1 MDADLANWLR
11 LAIAFAAAGVMGFAI
26 QRGGTCMVA
35 AVSEVACE
43 RRVTRGLALAE
54 SALWVSG
61 LLALAGLAGFMN
73 GQHFSYTFGLA
84 ALFGGLLLGVGALAN
99 GACVFGTIARL
110 GTGDW
115 NYLLTPVGFFFGS
128 LAHAMLVLPS
138 EQAVSVMPDARGNWI
153 VTALFAPL
161 LLARLARFAQVARRD
176 GFAAT
181 LWNMHNSTLVIG
193 AAFFVLALSAGP
205 WTYPEALA
213 RAAHSGALPLALD
226 IVLSVALLLGAVA
239 GGWRMQRLAGWNPS
253 AALACFGGGALMG
266 IGSAMIPGGNDNLT
280 LVGIPMR
287 QAYAWLAIAAM
298 ALAIWAGLHVKARL
312 RTLAADGVAGDQPLG

>member
-1 MDADLANWLR
+1 MELDLANWLR
-11 LAIAFAAAGVMGFAI
+11 LAIAFAAAGAMGFAI

-35 AVSEVACE
+35 AVNEVVSE
-43 RRVTRGLALAE
+43 RRISRGLALGE
-54 SALWVSG
+54 SALWVSA
-61 LLALAGLAGFMN
+61 LLSLAGLAGFMN

-84 ALFGGLLLGVGALAN
+84 AIAGGLLLGIGALAN

-128 LAHAMLVLPS
+128 LAHALLALPS
-138 EQAVSVMPDARGNWI
+138 EQPVSAHPDARATGLI
-153 VTALFAPL
+153 LVLFAPL
-161 LLARLARFAQVARRD
+161 LVLRILRFVREAGRS

-181 LWNMHNSTLVIG
+181 LWNMHNATLVIG

-226 IVLSVALLLGAVA
+226 MVLSVALLLGAVA
-239 GGWRMQRLAGWNPS
+239 GGWRMQKLAGWNP
-253 AALACFGGGALMG
+253 AAAFACFGGGALMG

-298 ALAIWAGLHVKARL
+298 ALAIWAGLHAKAIL
-312 RTLAADGVAGDQPLG
+312 RKVVPDTRAGGLPLQ

>member
-1 MDADLANWLR
+1 MELDLANWLR
-11 LAIAFAAAGVMGFAI
+11 LAVAFAAAGLMGFAI

-35 AVSEVACE
+35 AVSEVVSE
-43 RRVTRGLALAE
+43 RRISRSVALGE

-61 LLALAGLAGFMN
+61 LLALAGLAGLMN

-84 ALFGGLLLGVGALAN
+84 ALTGGLLLGVGALAN

-128 LAHAMLVLPS
+128 LAHAMLSFPS
-138 EQAVSVMPDARGNWI
+138 EQAVSIQPDMRANWLI
-153 VTALFAPL
+153 VALFGPL
-161 LLARLARFAQVARRD
+161 LVLRLVLFGREARRD
-176 GFAAT
+176 GLAVS
-181 LWNMHNSTLVIG
+181 LWNMHNATLVIG
-193 AAFFVLALSAGP
+193 VAFFVLALSAGP

-213 RAAHSGALPLALD
+213 RAAHSGVLPLALD
-226 IVLSVALLLGAVA
+226 VVLSVALLLGAVA
-239 GGWRMQRLAGWNPS
+239 GGWRMQKLHGWNPS
-253 AALACFGGGALMG
+253 AAFACFGGGALMG

-287 QAYAWLAIAAM
+287 QAYAWMAIAAM

-312 RTLAADGVAGDQPLG
+312 RKLASDRGAGDLPVG